1 MSYKILFVCL
11 GNICRSPAG
20 ENVMNYLLQVRRL
33 NSKISCDSA
42 GTAGYHVGD
51 PPDSRMI
58 TTLKKRGLP
67 SQGAARQF
75 SYQDFNDFDLILA
88 MDFSNYKDIL
98 SLDYQEKYRNKVK
111 LICEFSRNHSLK
123 EVPDPYYGGNKGFE
137 KVVDLLLDSCQGL
150 LDHIENELN
159 LSTIELE

>member
-1 MSYKILFVCL
+1 
-11 GNICRSPAG
+11 
-20 ENVMNYLLQVRRL
+20 
-33 NSKISCDSA
+33 
-42 GTAGYHVGD
+42 
-51 PPDSRMI
+51 
-58 TTLKKRGLP
+58 
-67 SQGAARQF
+67 
-75 SYQDFNDFDLILA
+75 